1 MCGLDSSANTFLL
14 DAHLSSPEPALG
26 GRTGYTEGP
35 TLVLHSLTFLLNDSL
50 MRAFLALP
58 SFRAFMSSVSR
69 WIIRVDKLVGLTAVG
84 LLVSEFP
91 D

>member
-1 MCGLDSSANTFLL
+1 MSSLEL
-14 DAHLSSPEPALG
+14 ALG
-26 GRTGYTEGP
+26 GRTAYTEGP

-50 MRAFLALP
+50 MRVLLALP
-58 SFRAFMSSVSR
+58 SFRALIMSSVSR
-69 WIIRVDKLVGLTAVG
+69 WIIQVDKLVGLPAVG